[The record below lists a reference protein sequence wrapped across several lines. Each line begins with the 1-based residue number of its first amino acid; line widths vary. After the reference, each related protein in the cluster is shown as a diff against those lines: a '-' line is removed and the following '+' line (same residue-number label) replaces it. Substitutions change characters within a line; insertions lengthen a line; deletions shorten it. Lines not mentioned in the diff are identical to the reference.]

1 MLYPVSTLDELA
13 EYSSFGFEVQT
24 EQGIVDGFLV
34 KTATDQYLAYKNHC
48 PHQHLPLNWNPHQ
61 FLDKNNELIVC
72 AMHLALF
79 ELETGQCVAGPCT
92 GKSLTPLSIEIRDR
106 VVWLSIE
113 S

>member
-13 EYSSFGFEVQT
+13 KYSSFGFEIQT
-24 EQGIVDGFLV
+24 ESTLIEGFLV
-34 KTATDQYLAYKNHC
+34 RTPANKWLAYKNNC

-61 FLDKNNELIVC
+61 FLDQNNELIVC

-79 ELETGQCVAGPCT
+79 ELETGRCVVGPCV
-92 GKSLTPLSIEIRDR
+92 GKSLTPLYIEMIDR
-106 VVWLSIE
+106 VVWLKIE